1 MKNVV
6 EEVLGS
12 DGVIGGERHFRR
24 STVLLVGESKIK
36 GAVRALAWLKRRNLE
51 IGQLRWG
58 RGDSREAPDSGGD

>member
-1 MKNVV
+1 MKNVI

-12 DGVIGGERHFRR
+12 DGVIG
-24 STVLLVGESKIK
+24 GESKIK